1 MSALGEAIAARCRVL
16 GSTVGNGS
24 FGKRGKRAFK
34 VKVGWGIGVQERE
47 FLDLERPG
55 HVERRARGADALQNG
70 VVCPDAIVLAD
81 HRSVDSV
88 LDQVLRGLAHV
99 SHYSHAA

>member
-1 MSALGEAIAARCRVL
+1 M
-16 GSTVGNGS
+16 
-24 FGKRGKRAFK
+24 
-34 VKVGWGIGVQERE
+34 QERE
-47 FLDLERPG
+47 LLVLQRPG
-55 HVERRARGADALQNG
+55 HVERGTRGAYALQNG

-88 LDQVLRGLAHV
+88 FDQVLRGLAHV